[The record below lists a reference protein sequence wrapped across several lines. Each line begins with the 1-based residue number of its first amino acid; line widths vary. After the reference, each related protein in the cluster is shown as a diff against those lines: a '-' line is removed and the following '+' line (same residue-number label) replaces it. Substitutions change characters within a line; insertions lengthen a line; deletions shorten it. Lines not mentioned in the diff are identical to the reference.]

1 MKTLP
6 VLLLVV
12 AFSSC
17 TKDPAPVA
25 AVSPKPA
32 AEKAKGPDGAE
43 YTVALVPRAPY
54 AAGKEA
60 GAAITVAAK
69 PGYHVNPEYPMVF
82 KPEGHVGVR
91 FAEER
96 LRLTGGTKTPCAE
109 KAEDACAVEV
119 PIALTPE
126 KAGPATVAG
135 IVAFSVCNPQH
146 CLIEKVP
153 LSLAIEVQ

>member
-6 VLLLVV
+6 VLFLVV

-17 TKDPAPVA
+17 TKDPAPA
-25 AVSPKPA
+25 PPAKPA
-32 AEKAKGPDGAE
+32 ADKPKGPDGAE

-69 PGYHVNPEYPMVF
+69 PGYHVNAEYPMVF
-82 KPEGHVGVR
+82 KPEGHAGVR
-91 FAEER
+91 FAEDR
-96 LRLTGGTKTPCAE
+96 LKLTWGAKTPCAE
-109 KAEDACAVEV
+109 NAEDACAVEA

-135 IVAFSVCNPQH
+135 TIAFSVCNPKH

-153 LSLAIEVQ
+153 LTLAIEVQ